1 MASRKPTPK
10 PEDLN
15 KIIASA
21 AETEQPSPPPDLNL
35 PDLSLE
41 LEDHK
46 LEFQLTC
53 LEEDL
58 KQLQDTHGLR
68 LEYTG
73 RIFILVCAWLACVVT
88 CVVLSGFGRWGFR
101 LSDSVLIGFITSTT
115 VNVVGLFVL
124 VAKWMFP
131 TVSGKAT
138 GRELNIRAESLV
150 KKRIKDR
157 DESGTRI

>member
-1 MASRKPTPK
+1 MAPRKTTPK
-10 PEDLN
+10 SEDLN

-21 AETEQPSPPPDLNL
+21 AEIEKPSPTPDLNL

-53 LEEDL
+53 LREDL

-68 LEYTG
+68 LDYTG
-73 RIFILVCAWLACVVT
+73 HIFKLVCTWLACVVA
-88 CVVLSGFGRWGFR
+88 CVILSGFGRWGFR
-101 LSDSVLIGFITSTT
+101 LSDSVLIAFITSTT

-131 TVSGKAT
+131 TGSGRAN
-138 GRELNIRAESLV
+138 GHELNVKAESLV
-150 KKRIKDR
+150 RRRPRDR
-157 DESGTRI
+157 TQQGTQV